1 MSVVSECPNEL
12 WLEILQY
19 IPRDQLPSISS
30 TNRLLRQLTRPL
42 LFACLEVRLHI
53 PKPGHKWDGY
63 QQRSILDAPASIDR
77 MRFWMSPA
85 IAPLV
90 RSCVAGSR
98 SYEYINCPT
107 QVECFLA
114 NLHTLTQLRSLSLWA
129 ISIDHEGLATLHQL
143 PRLEELS
150 VDCCELD
157 VYLPCNDDE
166 EPCDENIPV
175 PLLRLSKLSIY
186 TTTFAHHPCFYPD
199 WMLVV
204 DPARLRDLALTCD
217 SDDYDF
223 SHLGASNLRM
233 VERLCVDQEEPVRRV
248 ANFPPG
254 TLPMLKDFDG
264 PGQLARQ
271 LLACSPVSRL
281 TLPFNLDNALD
292 EILSDTPPAHNVLAL
307 HLATLGVDIARLDPV
322 LRLFPNLT
330 ELSVEFD
337 LYETTNNALHA
348 LIWKTVR
355 QISAMGPTSLSSF
368 SLRLDVEV
376 EREEYPYY
384 EDESSDRSDDDD
396 FTVSSTADYTAFIAE
411 VRTRCPGLKDIWIDI
426 ESSIE
431 FFAVQWRQ
439 LPDGQ
444 FSEEVARHPETI
456 KRMLRMKGRA

>member
-1 MSVVSECPNEL
+1 MPVVSECPNEL
-12 WLEILQY
+12 WLEILQH

-42 LFACLEVRLHI
+42 LFACLTVRLHI
-53 PKPGHKWDGY
+53 RKPGHKLDGY
-63 QQRSILDAPASIDR
+63 QRRSILDAPASIDR
-77 MRFWMSPA
+77 MRFWMSSM

-90 RSCVAGSR
+90 CTCVAGSG
-98 SYEYINCPT
+98 SYEYVNCPT
-107 QVECFLA
+107 QVDFFLA
-114 NLHTLTQLRSLSLWA
+114 NLHTLTQLRSLSLWE
-129 ISIDHEGLATLHQL
+129 ISIDRVGLATLHQL

-157 VYLPCNDDE
+157 VYLPCDDDDSS
-166 EPCDENIPV
+166 EPCDENSPL
-175 PLLRLSKLSIY
+175 PLLRLSKLSIH
-186 TTTFAHHPCFYPD
+186 TTSIAHRPCFYPD

-233 VERLCVDQEEPVRRV
+233 VERLCVDQDSEEPVRRV
-248 ANFPPG
+248 VNFPPG

-292 EILSDTPPAHNVLAL
+292 EILSDAPPARNVLAL
-307 HLATLGVDIARLDPV
+307 HLATLGVDIARLDAV

-337 LYETTNNALHA
+337 LYETTNNVLHA

-376 EREEYPYY
+376 EREEYPDY
-384 EDESSDRSDDDD
+384 EDESSDRSDDYD
-396 FTVSSTADYTAFIAE
+396 FAVSSTADYTAFIAE

-426 ESSIE
+426 ESPIE

-439 LPDGQ
+439 LPD
-444 FSEEVARHPETI
+444 
-456 KRMLRMKGRA
+456 